1 MTIIMYEFL
10 SLRVKCPLCGKMLMD
25 EEQLVDNEAS
35 IRMLIEMG
43 GQRGTIHLSSV
54 YGSYNYLSDIELPVG
69 KVAGFYCP
77 HCQQQILSNVECLTC
92 GAPMVHFHLETGGR
106 VAICSRVGCKNHA
119 VEFTDLGDALRR
131 MYQEYGFRGRMSQKP
146 EVRPVFIEEKK
157 VDEFKEIIESGTFLQ
172 TYCPHCLKSLIEDD
186 MIKLDIT
193 NEKNET
199 GVIMLSPYLNVFTSK
214 STVFLRE
221 HETLKDIQ
229 CPHCHQ
235 SLRQEDKHCDWC
247 HSPVARINISARTKF
262 ITFYI
267 CTKKGCRWHGLS
279 DDDLYEMKIEDSL
292 EW

>member
-1 MTIIMYEFL
+1 MYEFL
-10 SLRVKCPLCGKMLMD
+10 SLRVKCPICGKMLMD

-35 IRMLIEMG
+35 IRLNIKMHDKT
-43 GQRGTIHLSSV
+43 GTIHLSSI
-54 YGSYNYLSDIELPVG
+54 YGSYNYLCDLDLPSG
-69 KVAGFYCP
+69 NVAGFFCP
-77 HCQQQILSNVECLTC
+77 HCEQQITSSTECLTC
-92 GAPMVHFHLETGGR
+92 GAPMVPFHLEMGGK
-106 VAICSRVGCKNHA
+106 VAICSKAGCKNHM

-131 MYQEYGFRGRMSQKP
+131 MYQEYGFRGKGSTLP
-146 EVRPVFIEEKK
+146 EERPVYKMEKK
-157 VDEFKEIIESGTFLQ
+157 EDEFKEIIESGTFLQ

-193 NEKNET
+193 NEKNEE

-221 HETLKDIQ
+221 HETLRDIQ

-235 SLRQEDKHCDWC
+235 SLRQENKLCGLC
-247 HSPVARINISARTKF
+247 NSPVAKINISARTKF
-262 ITFYI
+262 IKFYI